1 MDVAN
6 FATKFSVERS
16 GLLQLIRD
24 DLLEGQGATKEI
36 HAELHKLNVY
46 GNKAI
51 LCIFVAAAD
60 DNSRCFVFRKRLLLQ
75 VTSGYSSKP

>member
-6 FATKFSVERS
+6 FATKFSLERS

-24 DLLEGQGATKEI
+24 DLLEGEGATI
-36 HAELHKLNVY
+36 GINAELHKLNVY
-46 GNKAI
+46 GNKVI

-60 DNSRCFVFRKRLLLQ
+60 KDSCCFVFRKRLILQ
-75 VTSGYSSKP
+75 VTSRYSSKR